1 MLGGLL
7 NRICNLLWTKLSI
20 SHITLNLP
28 DIQTCLI
35 YKSVHSSEI
44 STFVSMAPTTSPKV
58 VVAIILCAGLS
69 ISCLYSIIRIELLV
83 EEIKSQVVQENL
95 FNVQPV
101 TVDVTH
107 YPSENTE
114 ALPQDFRAIIEGLEF
129 DINRLD
135 IYLKIFNLFHCT

>member
-1 MLGGLL
+1 
-7 NRICNLLWTKLSI
+7 
-20 SHITLNLP
+20 
-28 DIQTCLI
+28 
-35 YKSVHSSEI
+35 
-44 STFVSMAPTTSPKV
+44 MAPTTSPKV